1 MEGGFLSKQWMKVK
15 KQTTT
20 GEVEMVDTY
29 QNPTLYDMQE
39 KYKADLCNLGF
50 SAFDVDFL
58 IKNGV

>member
-1 MEGGFLSKQWMKVK
+1 MK